1 MMKKLLFLSLLA
13 AAPLAAQS
21 PDTTAARADSARRLV
36 DELRAGGY
44 VVVFRHAHTDRS
56 KMDDHGM
63 SLADRATQRN
73 LSDQG
78 AAQAKEI
85 GRRIAARGIPVGEVL
100 ASPMFRTRETAE
112 HAFGR
117 ADTTELLRQ
126 RGSAPEA
133 RELLTTPPAPGTNRV
148 LVTHNAYI
156 GRYLKAINNGQIGEG
171 DAVVVRPLG
180 DGRYDV
186 VGRLNGT
193 EW

>member
-1 MMKKLLFLSLLA
+1 MKRFLVLALLVAAVPA
-13 AAPLAAQS
+13 AAQPA
-21 PDTTAARADSARRLV
+21 PDSARRVV
-36 DELRAGGY
+36 DELKTGGY

-56 KMDDHGM
+56 KMDDERM

-73 LSDQG
+73 LSEQG
-78 AAQAKEI
+78 AAQAKDI
-85 GRRIAARGIPVGEVL
+85 GRRIAARGIPIGEVL
-100 ASPMFRTRETAE
+100 ASPRFRTRETAE

-133 RELLTTPPAPGTNRV
+133 RELLTTPPRAGTNRI

-186 VGRLNGT
+186 LGRINGDA
-193 EW
+193 W